1 MRLLDRFHP
10 VVVIPPV
17 NGATAA
23 NSGDWISL
31 KNFRRV
37 AFLIIGAVGVAGE
50 DLAITIRQAKDV
62 SGGSVK
68 DLVGVSRVDVKN
80 AVDIATIGTFTKV
93 TQTEAA
99 TYTNTDSGES
109 QNLFVIEVDAEQLD
123 VQNGFDCVT
132 CNIAD
137 TGATAKL
144 ICVLAILSEPRG
156 KANVSAI
163 AN

>member
-1 MRLLDRFHP
+1 MRFLDRFHP

-37 AFLIIGAVGVAGE
+37 VFLVIGAVGVAGE
-50 DLAITIRQAKDV
+50 DLAITIRQATNV
-62 SGGSVK
+62 AGAGVK
-68 DLVGVSRVDVKN
+68 DLVGIARIDVKN
-80 AVDIATIGTFTKV
+80 AVDITTIGTFTKV
-93 TQTEAA
+93 AQTEAA

-109 QNLFVIEVDAEQLD
+109 QNLFAIEIDAEQLD
-123 VQNGFDCVT
+123 VNNGFDCVT
-132 CNIAD
+132 LNIAD
-137 TGATAKL
+137 TGSTAKL
-144 ICVLAILSEPRG
+144 ITVLAILCEPRG